1 MGLLAGHTTAPTGLV
16 EPPEHPLGAVLDR
29 IVAADIAAMRET
41 AAQLDLPTLGRAAQT
56 LAGARRVDIC
66 GTGDSALVGAQLQAC
81 LHGLGVAA
89 WFWQD
94 LHAGLASAATLTAED
109 VAFGVSHS
117 GRCKETVEILAEAA
131 SRGAWT
137 IALTSSAG
145 SPLAGVA
152 DLVLVT
158 AVPPPTPQQPAA
170 MLARHPELMVLDLL
184 TIAVAQ
190 HIAVAQQVAV
200 AQHRRGDG
208 DRP

>member
-1 MGLLAGHTTAPTGLV
+1 VVDVEMGLLAGNTTAPAGLV
-16 EPPEHPLGAVLDR
+16 EPSPGLPLAAVLDR

-41 AAQLDLPTLGRAAQT
+41 AAQLDLPTLARAARM

-131 SRGAWT
+131 SRGART
-137 IALTSSAG
+137 IALTGSAG

-158 AVPPPTPQQPAA
+158 AAPPAPQQPAA

-190 HIAVAQQVAV
+190 HLAGAARQRAT
-200 AQHRRGDG
+200 G
-208 DRP
+208 RP